1 MRMYIPRLNLSG
13 SLLRNLNISK
23 NLIQYIVTNDDEPIS
38 VMNLLARFNENIYIY
53 SSYNKKYLYIL

>member
-23 NLIQYIVTNDDEPIS
+23 NLIQYIITNDDEPIS
-38 VMNLLARFNENIYIY
+38 VMNSLARFNENIYIY
-53 SSYNKKYLYIL
+53 SSYNKKYLCIL